1 VDNFDFFHV
10 KIALKFEL
18 KQSKNPFVSDSG
30 KQARI
35 SKSTIKQDKMTV
47 KVSNRLY
54 LLSGAMLIVGLEPY
68 FDPIFNQINVHK

>member
-1 VDNFDFFHV
+1 VDNFGFFPV
-10 KIALKFEL
+10 KITFKFEL

-35 SKSTIKQDKMTV
+35 SKSTIKQDKMTA
-47 KVSNRLY
+47 KVGNRLY
-54 LLSGAMLIVGLEPY
+54 LLSEAMAIVGLEPY